1 MHFWLVILLLAVL
14 IGFSIWLRM
23 CCLRAVDSSKVK
35 QTVFSLAVQE
45 LVATAGGVY
54 LSLIAL
60 ISFLRLDIPEKI
72 LVAGVGFDPIA
83 MLAIGVAVLQPL
95 WQQFIPKTTE

>member
-1 MHFWLVILLLAVL
+1 MHFWIVIMLLAVL
-14 IGFSIWLRM
+14 IGMSIWMRM
-23 CCLRAVDSSKVK
+23 CCLRAVDPTKVQ

-60 ISFLRLDIPEKI
+60 ISFLRLDIPEKMV
-72 LVAGVGFDPIA
+72 VAGIGFDPIA
-83 MLAIGVAVLQPL
+83 LLAIGVAILQPL
-95 WQQFIPKTTE
+95 WQRFIPKNIE